1 MHSCFIQTAATD
13 VLVGTYS
20 TVHKHNFSAHDAKA
34 HNTSSTENLSV
45 AVKGHRICIITIY

>member
-1 MHSCFIQTAATD
+1 MHSYFIQTAATD

-34 HNTSSTENLSV
+34 HNNP
-45 AVKGHRICIITIY
+45 AQRICQLQWKGIEYALLPIY